1 MSNHIILIEELI
13 NKADKDF
20 EFLETK
26 KSILINN
33 LDKTKSMKVVNYNI
47 EGLIIKIYNSN
58 KIIILTGLLGLIM
71 GII

>member
-13 NKADKDF
+13 NKADKDI

-33 LDKTKSMKVVNYNI
+33 LNKTKGMKVVNYNI
-47 EGLIIKIYNSN
+47 EGLIIQKKIY
-58 KIIILTGLLGLIM
+58 
-71 GII
+71 